1 MNAAPPIYSTY
12 SRAHD
17 THTHTQTKTNG
28 TVWVRGKQKADVE
41 DYSNWTLSLQKVEK
55 QRKITLLLEILM
67 SLGPEKSFSSEL
79 TPAN

>member
-1 MNAAPPIYSTY
+1 VGA
-12 SRAHD
+12 
-17 THTHTQTKTNG
+17 
-28 TVWVRGKQKADVE
+28 RGKQKADVE

>member
-17 THTHTQTKTNG
+17 THTQTKTNG